1 MADIGCLVD
10 CLQAIHEGLASTSIL
25 DMYDQQRRQKYHT
38 VTDVVSTTNLKRLF
52 LPGEDALLL
61 DPGLRRIEQTS
72 RDLAMAK
79 ELFEV
84 RIQSPSTFEIGSKTR
99 LI

>member
-1 MADIGCLVD
+1 M
-10 CLQAIHEGLASTSIL
+10 SIL
-25 DMYDQQRRQKYHT
+25 DKYDQQRRQKYHT

-61 DPGLRRIEQTS
+61 DPGLQRFEQTS

-84 RIQSPSTFEIGSKTR
+84 RIQSRTLEQILRHVEIGIGQSHSGHDSI
-99 LI
+99 L